1 MKYLLILL
9 SILLLLS
16 CVKKQTPPEVVQSSK
31 YESVSQCVIQT
42 MKERKLTG
50 NDMFELVKGEC
61 ERILGKVGNGEKKRK
76 GVLFFNTT

>member
-9 SILLLLS
+9 SILLLLG
-16 CVKKQTPPEVVQSSK
+16 CVKKQTPPAVVQSSK

-50 NDMFELVKGEC
+50 IDMFELVKGEC

-76 GVLFFNTT
+76 GKGGM